1 MRVTFLAAIL
11 LLGRTLLAQNPPY
24 ERVMI
29 PLAIAG
35 EVPGAFG
42 SRFTTELYVRN
53 DADSFVQVSQTPI
66 GCGMSVCGTGI
77 APGTS
82 LKLILSVPNGRGSFL
97 YIDNRGTGKLTFNS
111 RVQDVSRQALTWGT
125 ELPIVR
131 DSDWFVGRAAQIIN
145 VPTDARFRQTL
156 RVFED
161 IGGPTRVVR
170 IRIFPMNSEVPLVD
184 TTRSTILDT
193 PNPGGLP
200 AFPAYVQ
207 INHLVDEFPQLA
219 TVSRVRV
226 ELSAPFA
233 IWGFVS
239 VTNNETQH
247 ITTITPQK

>member
-1 MRVTFLAAIL
+1 MKVTFLAAMV
-11 LLGRTLLAQNPPY
+11 LLGRTLFAQEPPY

-35 EVPGAFG
+35 EVLGAFG
-42 SRFTTELYVRN
+42 SRFTTQVIVRN
-53 DADSFVQVSQTPI
+53 DADSPVLISQQPLGCGRVPCGLGIERKSSQT
-66 GCGMSVCGTGI
+66 
-77 APGTS
+77 
-82 LKLILSVPNGRGSFL
+82 LLLSVPNGRATFI
-97 YIDNRGTGKLTFNS
+97 YVEAPGKGQVTFNA

-161 IGGPTRVVR
+161 IGGPTRTVR
-170 IRIFPMNSEVPLVD
+170 IRIFPMDSEVPLVD
-184 TTRSTILDT
+184 TTRTTILDT
-193 PNPGGLP
+193 PNPGGFP
-200 AFPAYVQ
+200 SYPAYVQ

-219 TVSRVRV
+219 AVPRVRV

-233 IWGFVS
+233 VWGFVS

-247 ITTITPQK
+247 ITTVTPEY